1 MLFNYV
7 NNRKG
12 KKEGMYSLVNVAF
25 EDAPAVSGGMTEVIT
40 AVNTAISSAAT
51 SLTGAI
57 TTNAPVILG
66 VVAAG
71 IAIAFGIKFV
81 KKIKGAA

>member
-1 MLFNYV
+1 
-7 NNRKG
+7 
-12 KKEGMYSLVNVAF
+12 MYSLVNLAF
-25 EDAPAVSGGMTEVIT
+25 EEAPGATGGMTEVIA
-40 AVNTAISSAAT
+40 AVNSAISTAAT
-51 SLTGAI
+51 SLTGVI

-81 KKIKGAA
+81 KKLKGAA